1 MMGFKGRHRRWLA
14 AQLALASR
22 GGGRGQHAGEP
33 VVLRVGA
40 AVAAEQL
47 LGGSPADPPGVA
59 CAHLTSSS
67 VVSRARVTPRYLS
80 CAISPASITP

>member
-1 MMGFKGRHRRWLA
+1 MMGFKCRHRRLLA

-67 VVSRARVTPRYLS
+67 VVSRARVTPS
-80 CAISPASITP
+80 CRLLSITP